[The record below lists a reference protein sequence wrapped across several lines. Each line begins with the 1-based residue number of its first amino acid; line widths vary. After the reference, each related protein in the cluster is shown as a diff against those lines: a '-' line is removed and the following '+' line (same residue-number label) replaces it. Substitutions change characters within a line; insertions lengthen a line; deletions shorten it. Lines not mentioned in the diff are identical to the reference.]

1 MNSLEFYMNWY
12 FSHLLGYQNQSSC
25 AVNIKNYAATIN
37 TASTLLVQYLNS
49 QGTKEAFVDACLAGA
64 CGYAAMSM
72 YNYISNIDSEC

>member
-1 MNSLEFYMNWY
+1 MNWY

-37 TASTLLVQYLNS
+37 SASTLLVQYLNGN
-49 QGTKEAFVDACLAGA
+49 GTKEAFVDACNGGVCAEA
-64 CGYAAMSM
+64 TMNM